1 MNRTVNVGLIGFGTV
16 GSGVFEL
23 LQRNAG
29 LIARRTGIAI
39 RLAAICD
46 TRTAETAT
54 AAGGVN
60 VTGDWRDVVS
70 DSGIDIVAELIGGTE
85 PAKSIHISALERGKD
100 VVTANKKLLAENGR
114 AIFETAARHGRRIGF
129 EAAVGGGMPCI
140 LALRDGLAGNNIT
153 SVTGILNGTTN
164 YILTKMEEEG
174 LSFELA
180 LKQAQAQ
187 GFAEAD
193 PTFDIEGF
201 DAAHKISIISMLANN
216 RAIDFSSVHVEGITG
231 ITDLD
236 IRYAR
241 EMGYTIKLL
250 GISKQ
255 LDGAIDVRVHPAM
268 IRRTHPLASVRNE
281 FNAIMY
287 VGDMAGPITLTG
299 RGAGS
304 LPTAS
309 AVVSDIVR
317 IATMEE
323 GHDAPLTADGD
334 TRYVTPDR
342 RVSRYYMRVHTED
355 RPGIL
360 SKISGVLGDHDISI
374 ASVIQKE
381 VNSPSVPLVI
391 MTHEAGEDRLQ
402 ASLEEIKK
410 FEFIHGM
417 TIIRVEDSF

>member
-29 LIARRTGIAI
+29 LIARRTGIEI

-46 TRTAETAT
+46 TRTAETAA
-54 AAGGVN
+54 AAGGVK
-60 VTGDWRDVVS
+60 VTGDWRDVTTN
-70 DSGIDIVAELIGGTE
+70 SGIDIVAELIGGTE
-85 PAKSIHISALERGKD
+85 PAKSIHISALEQGKD
-100 VVTANKKLLAENGR
+100 VVTANKKLLAEDGL

-129 EAAVGGGMPCI
+129 EAAVGGGIPCI
-140 LALRDGLAGNNIT
+140 LALRDGLAGNAIT

-180 LKQAQAQ
+180 LKQAQEQ

-201 DAAHKISIISMLANN
+201 DAAHKISIISMLASN

-268 IRRTHPLASVRNE
+268 IRLTHPLASVRNE

-323 GHDAPLTADGD
+323 GHDAPLTAGDG

-391 MTHEAGEDRLQ
+391 MTHEAGEDRLS
-402 ASLEEIKK
+402 ASLAEIKK